1 MKKTTVKLKN
11 SSYDI
16 IIGKQ
21 ILDYT
26 GKYIKQYLNFEKVFI
41 LSEENV
47 WKIYGQQLQS
57 SLKNENVE
65 YISLILKPGEE
76 NKSFLIFQ
84 QVIEYMATSKI
95 TRNDLFICFGGGV
108 IGDLGGFCA
117 SVYMRGINYIQIPT
131 TLLSQV
137 DSSIGGKTA
146 ININSGKN
154 LVGSFYQPKLVI
166 TDTSLL
172 STLPKRELSS
182 GVAEVIKYAVLY
194 SERLFKTL
202 LQINSCELLSVK
214 CEDIIFDC
222 CNFKKEVVEIDEF
235 DNGERA
241 FLNLGHTFG
250 HAIEKSFNYQ
260 KYNHGEAVSIGIF
273 LASLYSEIKN
283 PNSKPTSRKIYTIL
297 KKYNLPVDD
306 EINLLQLCD
315 YFSSDKKSTGE
326 KINLILI
333 NDISDCYIS
342 SENLECF
349 KNSMADLQVYRN
361 QKLVE
366 YNGD

>member
-47 WKIYGQQLQS
+47 WEIYGQQLQS

-76 NKSFLIFQ
+76 NKSFFIFQ

-131 TLLSQV
+131 TFLSQI

-146 ININSGKN
+146 ININNGKN
-154 LVGSFYQPKLVI
+154 LVGSFYQPKL
-166 TDTSLL
+166 
-172 STLPKRELSS
+172 
-182 GVAEVIKYAVLY
+182 
-194 SERLFKTL
+194 
-202 LQINSCELLSVK
+202 C
-214 CEDIIFDC
+214 
-222 CNFKKEVVEIDEF
+222 
-235 DNGERA
+235 
-241 FLNLGHTFG
+241 
-250 HAIEKSFNYQ
+250 
-260 KYNHGEAVSIGIF
+260 NHGLICAFFGITLF
-273 LASLYSEIKN
+273 DLYPME
-283 PNSKPTSRKIYTIL
+283 SR
-297 KKYNLPVDD
+297 
-306 EINLLQLCD
+306 QMGRLCFTVVCARTHFPD
-315 YFSSDKKSTGE
+315 
-326 KINLILI
+326 
-333 NDISDCYIS
+333 
-342 SENLECF
+342 
-349 KNSMADLQVYRN
+349 
-361 QKLVE
+361 
-366 YNGD
+366 